1 MADDPPIPA
10 QLQAQLA
17 TLMGVVTTLQ
27 QEHQMQATTI
37 TGLLQAAQQ
46 QENVIQQQTQTIQ
59 GQTVNLQLLQQQA
72 AAQPLQTTF
81 NVNPYAGNI
90 NPNSRNGEKMFLTA
104 TKHRD
109 ESDRIKPNHQNA
121 KQFLKMMEKDAGTFA
136 WGNITSNIRINA
148 AGDTLN
154 LLKDYQTLTLDQV
167 RRSNRNT
174 FSEQHAAYN
183 DDLQPNA
190 VVFNIDPANVPGDHQ
205 IFHARVRINMIG
217 LRIIGSLTTKGFDT
231 LNLNK
236 SLYTWVDANGQ
247 VYYDGCV
254 ILYLILQHCNP
265 STRVGVSDLKQTIRQ
280 CTVSKFNHNVINM
293 TDKMMECMN
302 EIESRNLTHEDMVL
316 DLFTAL
322 LTGKNEEFNQLIRS
336 EKSKWEMGEV
346 DHTPSDLVTLATL
359 KYNNLVKQSLW
370 TKSSEKDDKMVAL
383 TTKISELEK
392 KLDSKK
398 TGGGGGNG
406 NQDRSSNYDKV
417 ATWRF
422 KKNLGDHVENKDGKE
437 WWWCPQHNDKKGL
450 YVRHKPEDHGKPFV
464 PKGSTSSTSTGGSN
478 KSLTLNDKLKK
489 AMVTKFKCSEA
500 EATALM
506 TSLN

>member
-1 MADDPPIPA
+1 MADEPPTPA

-17 TLMGVVTTLQ
+17 TLIGVVTTLQ

-109 ESDRIKPNHQNA
+109 ESDRIKPNYQNA

-136 WGNITSNIRINA
+136 WGNITSNIGINA

-236 SLYTWVDANGQ
+236 SLYTWVDVNGQ

-265 STRVGVSDLKQTIRQ
+265 STRVRVSDLKQTIRQ
-280 CTVSKFNHNVINM
+280 
-293 TDKMMECMN
+293 
-302 EIESRNLTHEDMVL
+302 
-316 DLFTAL
+316 
-322 LTGKNEEFNQLIRS
+322 
-336 EKSKWEMGEV
+336 
-346 DHTPSDLVTLATL
+346 
-359 KYNNLVKQSLW
+359 
-370 TKSSEKDDKMVAL
+370 
-383 TTKISELEK
+383 
-392 KLDSKK
+392 
-398 TGGGGGNG
+398 
-406 NQDRSSNYDKV
+406 
-417 ATWRF
+417 
-422 KKNLGDHVENKDGKE
+422 
-437 WWWCPQHNDKKGL
+437 
-450 YVRHKPEDHGKPFV
+450 
-464 PKGSTSSTSTGGSN
+464 
-478 KSLTLNDKLKK
+478 
-489 AMVTKFKCSEA
+489 
-500 EATALM
+500 
-506 TSLN
+506 